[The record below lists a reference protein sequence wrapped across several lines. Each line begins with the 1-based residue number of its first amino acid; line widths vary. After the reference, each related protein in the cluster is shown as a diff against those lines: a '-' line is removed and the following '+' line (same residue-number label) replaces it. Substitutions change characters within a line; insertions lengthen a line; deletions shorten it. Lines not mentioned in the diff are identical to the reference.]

1 MIPLLSRR
9 SLLTGA
15 TASLAGELLSQ
26 QTDLTATDQIF
37 ARNHFTDFDPAKA
50 ELTLASWSL
59 RIEGRVTHPMTLSFS
74 DLLETHL
81 AKQESLLECAGNGES
96 GTAVA
101 MCRWEGVQLGNLL
114 ERAGAKPDSNIL
126 FEGYDRGTLL
136 ANSVPTNYTR
146 IIPGKKC
153 FAPESLVA
161 IRLNGRFLPDRNG
174 FPARVIF
181 PGRYGM
187 DSVKWLRRIIVLAP
201 GEAVPAS
208 YIESGMP
215 RLYSR
220 LTKKQPP
227 VPVSSILVKSVI
239 GYPSTDT
246 KMVPSVVPV
255 SGYAWTGDGS
265 VKEVR
270 LSVDGGRN
278 WDRARLSTSP
288 KPFNWVRWTYNW
300 SASSGK
306 HILMSRAEDSA
317 GKAQPMSRDPER
329 LDAYELNAVVPVTCT
344 VL

>member
-1 MIPLLSRR
+1 
-9 SLLTGA
+9 
-15 TASLAGELLSQ
+15 
-26 QTDLTATDQIF
+26 
-37 ARNHFTDFDPAKA
+37 
-50 ELTLASWSL
+50 
-59 RIEGRVTHPMTLSFS
+59 VTSSFS
-74 DLLETHL
+74 DLLEAEL
-81 AKQESLLECAGNGES
+81 VKQESLLECAGNGES

-101 MCRWEGVQLGNLL
+101 MCQWEGVPLGRLL
-114 ERAGAKPDSNIL
+114 ERAGVKPDSNIL
-126 FEGYDRGTLL
+126 LEGHDRGRLL

-146 IIPGKKC
+146 VVPGKKC

-161 IRLNGRFLPDRNG
+161 VRLNGRFLPERNG
-174 FPARVIF
+174 FPARVIL

-187 DSVKWLRRIIVLAP
+187 DSVKWLRRIVVLAP
-201 GEAVPAS
+201 GETVPAS
-208 YIESGMP
+208 YVESGMP

-239 GYPSTDT
+239 GYPSMDT

-255 SGYAWTGDGS
+255 SGYAWTGDGTI
-265 VKEVR
+265 KEVR

-278 WDRARLSTSP
+278 WVRAQLSTSP